1 MEIFM
6 GLPVNWMSMS
16 IIGLYKV
23 MVVPIPVLMV
33 MALILK
39 KIICTENF
47 EKYATNGGQLLK
59 QAAAMPQEG
68 YKGGVGAYRFDN
80 DYDNTPNYKWMRQ
93 AIQINQRVFNEWK
106 AKQNEAEN
114 KPQK

>member
-6 GLPVNWMSMS
+6 GLPMNWMSMS

-39 KIICTENF
+39 NNLHRE
-47 EKYATNGGQLLK
+47 L
-59 QAAAMPQEG
+59 
-68 YKGGVGAYRFDN
+68 
-80 DYDNTPNYKWMRQ
+80 
-93 AIQINQRVFNEWK
+93 
-106 AKQNEAEN
+106 
-114 KPQK
+114 